1 MNQRELNRAI
11 AAATGES
18 VETIAALGFNLVE
31 MPEELD
37 LEIFRSPLVVDWD
50 EVDRRRAA

>member
-18 VETIAALGFNLVE
+18 VETISAIGFSLVE
-31 MPEELD
+31 PADDCD
-37 LEIFRSPLVVDWD
+37 LESHRSPLVMDWD
-50 EVDRRRAA
+50 EVELRRAA

>member
-31 MPEELD
+31 TPEELD